1 MNKLKYR
8 HVNLKQRKLPFSKYL
23 DFFKSHPTLVLLL
36 PTLVGGMAQILQLA
50 NLGLPFIKYFSYAQV
65 IPDGLTYLIVFVV
78 FVMVLTYVW
87 GFSKLMLGKI
97 SITSSKRKIIAHNI
111 IIVFLINI
119 VFAIYLSISSEYS
132 ISIIFFKL
140 FLALSGIVLV
150 FYLIFLFL
158 YYFIH
163 LFICIR
169 KVDYSDYYSVE
180 DYLLDKTDEIEED
193 VVKLTLVFSTIIIL
207 VVSSHLN
214 KVNDVISNVN
224 NVGNFK
230 VFEEKI
236 KQSSQYTVFPK
247 VLYFNREY
255 VFVEIRIR
263 KYCSCDYVE
272 SCNTEDILNNKVK
285 YISDIQVYE
294 GKELLGSVK
303 QKDTKE
309 GS

>member
-1 MNKLKYR
+1 MAL
-8 HVNLKQRKLPFSKYL
+8 YL
-23 DFFKSHPTLVLLL
+23 
-36 PTLVGGMAQILQLA
+36 
-50 NLGLPFIKYFSYAQV
+50 
-65 IPDGLTYLIVFVV
+65 
-78 FVMVLTYVW
+78 
-87 GFSKLMLGKI
+87 
-97 SITSSKRKIIAHNI
+97 
-111 IIVFLINI
+111 
-119 VFAIYLSISSEYS
+119 
-132 ISIIFFKL
+132 
-140 FLALSGIVLV
+140 
-150 FYLIFLFL
+150 
-158 YYFIH
+158 YFIYFFCFCIISYIY

-180 DYLLDKTDEIEED
+180 DYLFDKIEEE
-193 VVKLTLVFSTIIIL
+193 VVKLTVVFSTIII

-224 NVGNFK
+224 NVGNFI

-255 VFVEIRIR
+255 VFVDIRIR

-272 SCNTEDILNNKVK
+272 SCNTEDILNNTVK